1 MKFPK
6 IGFDKLKNEG
16 TDSVTVKERRKFL
29 QLGLAVAGV
38 YAGGKIL
45 SLTSVIGTAHA
56 SGGVDSIEK
65 YPYNPHYSMVIRQ
78 SLCIDCELCVDG
90 L

>member
-6 IGFDKLKNEG
+6 IDLNKLKNEG
-16 TDSVTVKERRKFL
+16 TESVTIKERRNFL
-29 QLGLAVAGV
+29 KLGFAITGV

-45 SLTSVIGTAHA
+45 SLSSTFSGVAHA
-56 SGGVDSIEK
+56 SDGTDFVEK

-78 SLCIDCELCVDG
+78 SL
-90 L
+90 